1 MKGRSEQTM
10 KRLETEILVIGG
22 GAAGLSAAAE
32 AAAAGAKVM
41 VAESDLH
48 LGGQLVKQ
56 THKFFGSKDEYAG
69 TRGFKIAD
77 ILLKE
82 MDSCREN
89 IDVHI
94 NTTVTGYYSE
104 DDTFTAMRGEEE
116 FFSVKAQRT
125 IVATGAQERLIPFVN
140 NDLPGVY
147 GAGAVQTL
155 MNVYGVVPG
164 KRVLMVGAGNIGLIV
179 SYQLMQAGVEVAA
192 IVEAAPKV
200 GGYWVHAAKV
210 RRMGVPV
217 LLRHSI
223 KRALGEEIIT
233 GAMITELNE
242 RFEPVGEEKKID
254 CDVICIA
261 VGLTPT
267 TELLSQAGCEMMYVP
282 ELCGNVARRDSSM
295 QTSNPKFFT
304 AGDASGIEEASAA
317 MVEGRVAGLSA
328 LKSLG
333 YPTEHGRLE
342 EYWSRL
348 QALRSGEAGKRI
360 CRGLTCVLTEEW
372 EAVHNG

>member
-1 MKGRSEQTM
+1 M

-32 AAAAGAKVM
+32 AAAAGARVM
-41 VAESDLH
+41 IMESDLH

-82 MDSCREN
+82 MEACKDN
-89 IDVHI
+89 IEVHT

-104 DDTFTAMRGEEE
+104 DDTFTAMRGEDE
-116 FFSVKAQRT
+116 FFTIKAQRA

-210 RRMGVPV
+210 RRMGVPI

-223 KRALGEEIIT
+223 KRALGEETIT

-242 RFEPVGEEKKID
+242 RFEPVGEESKID

-317 MVEGRVAGLSA
+317 MVEGRIAGLSA

-342 EYWSRL
+342 EYWGRL

-360 CRGLTCVLTEEW
+360 CQGLTCVLTENW